1 MLHQQ
6 LVCQMSTSS
15 IMTATMSTL
24 TGDSNSN
31 NTIAHEQGGQAQ
43 ESAMKARSMKT
54 NKAKELKDIIEEASA
69 KSRCFKERKTQ
80 T

>member
-1 MLHQQ
+1 
-6 LVCQMSTSS
+6 MSTSS

-43 ESAMKARSMKT
+43 AISNEGT
-54 NKAKELKDIIEEASA
+54 VYENKQGKRTEGHN
-69 KSRCFKERKTQ
+69 
-80 T
+80 